1 MAISI
6 VSDSNSIF
14 QMLRPNS
21 LEPFLTSFC
30 WFYLQ
35 NLVGST
41 FKIWIKPEFLFPL
54 LLLLPI
60 LIKPTTTLI
69 CVTATASSFYPCH
82 AMPTRK
88 SQKIFRNLN
97 WIMSLLHSLGWH
109 HLMAE
114 SEGELKSLLM
124 KVKEESEKV
133 GLKLNIQKT
142 KIMASGPITSWEID
156 GETVE
161 KWLTLFSWAPKSI
174 WTGTAAMKLKD
185 ACSLEGKLWWT

>member
-54 LLLLPI
+54 LLLPPI

-124 KVKEESEKV
+124 KVKEDSGKA
-133 GLKLNIQKT
+133 GLKLNILKP
-142 KIMASGPITSWEID
+142 KIIHQVPSPH
-156 GETVE
+156 
-161 KWLTLFSWAPKSI
+161 
-174 WTGTAAMKLKD
+174 
-185 ACSLEGKLWWT
+185 GK

>member
-82 AMPTRK
+82 AMTTRK

-109 HLMAE
+109 LMAE

-124 KVKEESEKV
+124 KVKEDSGKA
-133 GLKLNIQKT
+133 GLKLNILKP
-142 KIMASGPITSWEID
+142 KIIHQVPSPH
-156 GETVE
+156 
-161 KWLTLFSWAPKSI
+161 
-174 WTGTAAMKLKD
+174 
-185 ACSLEGKLWWT
+185 GK